1 MNDVQMTVVGNVVD
15 TPKLRRT
22 KSGHYVANFRVA
34 STPRRFDRE
43 SGTWVDGATLFV
55 TVTCWR
61 AMGENVAQSL
71 RKGQPV
77 VVHGRYC
84 QHEYERDETLHT
96 AYELEAIAIGHDLS
110 RGIAQFE
117 KTFRPAMSTEVVTDE
132 AGRPEDAT
140 EHVLDLEPADAD
152 TEADTETYV
161 EVDVK
166 TGEVRE
172 LEPAG

>member
-1 MNDVQMTVVGNVVD
+1 MNDAQMTIVGNVVD
-15 TPKLRRT
+15 APKLRRT
-22 KSGHYVANFRVA
+22 RSGHYVANFRVA

-43 SGTWVDGATLFV
+43 ANAWVDGATLFV

-77 VVHGRYC
+77 VVQGRFC
-84 QHEYERDETLHT
+84 QREWERDETLRT
-96 AYELEAIAIGHDLS
+96 SYELEATAIGHDLS

-117 KTFRPAMSTEVVTDE
+117 KTYRSAITSEVATDDDGIPADE
-132 AGRPEDAT
+132 SD
-140 EHVLDLEPADAD
+140 HYLDLADEPAVEID
-152 TEADTETYV
+152 TD
-161 EVDVK
+161 

-172 LEPAG
+172 LDDDEAHQLEPVA